1 MKKSFYSSDFKLGIL
16 GGGQLGRMLI
26 QESIDYDIHIEIL
39 DPDKDA
45 PCKDICARFVNGN
58 LQDYDTVYNFGK
70 DMDVLTIEIE
80 HVNVAA
86 LHQLKAEGV
95 TVYPQPEVLEIIQD
109 KGLQKNFFEEN
120 DIATAPFI
128 LINNKEEINQH
139 LSKMP
144 FMQKLRTGGYD
155 GRGVTPL
162 KSNSDLDNAFDA
174 PSVLESFIDFE
185 KEISVIVGR
194 NPKGE
199 IACFPVVELVFNQE
213 ANLVEYLFSP
223 AVISD
228 EVEQKA
234 IELANK
240 IAQDLNIVG
249 IMAVEMFVGKSGEV
263 FVNELAPRPHN
274 SGHHTIEANETSQY
288 LQHLKAILDLP
299 LGETSSNYHAAMIN
313 LLGEK
318 GHEGNVY
325 YQGLEETLQ
334 KGVFPHI
341 YGKKITK
348 PFRKMGH
355 ITVVGKD
362 ADTVKSQVDHIKNNL
377 KVISK

>member
-26 QESIDYDIHIEIL
+26 QETIDYDIHVEIL
-39 DPDKDA
+39 DPDKNA
-45 PCKDICARFVNGN
+45 PCKDICANFVNGD
-58 LQDYDTVYNFGK
+58 LKDFDTVYNFGK
-70 DMDVLTIEIE
+70 NMDVLTIEIE

-86 LHQLKAEGV
+86 LHKLKEEGI

-109 KGLQKNFFEEN
+109 KGLQKNFFAKN
-120 DIATAPFI
+120 NIATAPYF
-128 LINNKEEINQH
+128 LVKDKKEIDQY
-139 LSKMP
+139 LDKMP

-162 KSNSDLDNAFDA
+162 KSADDLDTAFDA
-174 PSVLESFIDFE
+174 PSVLENFIDFE

-194 NPKGE
+194 NPQGE
-199 IACFPVVELVFNQE
+199 INCFPVVELVFNSE

-228 EVEQKA
+228 TVEQKA
-234 IELANK
+234 LELANK
-240 IAQDLNIVG
+240 IANDLNFVG
-249 IMAVEMFVGKSGEV
+249 IMAVEMFVDKSGEV

-288 LQHLKAILDLP
+288 LQHLKAILGLP
-299 LGETSSNYHAAMIN
+299 LGDTSSNYHAAMIN

-318 GHEGNVY
+318 GYEGEVH
-325 YQGLEETLQ
+325 YQGLEECLQ
-334 KGVFPHI
+334 QGVFPHI
-341 YGKKITK
+341 YGKKLTK

-362 ADTVKSQVDHIKNNL
+362 AETVKSQVELIKNNL

>member
-39 DPDKDA
+39 DPDKNA
-45 PCKDICARFVNGN
+45 PCKDICAKFVNGN
-58 LQDYDTVYNFGK
+58 LQDFDTVYKFGK
-70 DMDVLTIEIE
+70 GMDVVTIEIE

-86 LHQLKAEGV
+86 LHKLKAEGV
-95 TVYPQPEVLEIIQD
+95 IVYPQPEVLEIIQD
-109 KGLQKNFFEEN
+109 KGLQKQFFAEN
-120 DIATAPFI
+120 NIETAPFV
-128 LINNKEEINQH
+128 LINDKSEINLH
-139 LSKMP
+139 LDKMP

-162 KSNSDLDNAFDA
+162 KSAADFDNAFDA
-174 PSVLESFIDFE
+174 PSVLESFIDFD

-194 NPKGE
+194 NPQGE
-199 IACFPVVELVFNQE
+199 ISCFPVVELVFNPE

-223 AVISD
+223 AVITKD
-228 EVEQKA
+228 VEEEALQ
-234 IELANK
+234 LANK
-240 IAQDLNIVG
+240 IAKDLNIVG
-249 IMAVEMFVGKSGEV
+249 IMAVEMFVDKSGKV

-288 LQHLKAILDLP
+288 LQHLKAILGLP
-299 LGETSSNYHAAMIN
+299 LGNTESNYKAAMIN

-318 GHEGNVY
+318 GYEGDVY
-325 YQGLEETLQ
+325 YQGLEESLQ

-341 YGKKITK
+341 YGKKTTK

-362 ADTVKSQVDHIKNNL
+362 AETVRSQVNNIKNNL

>member
-26 QESIDYDIHIEIL
+26 QESINYDIHIEIL
-39 DPDKDA
+39 DPDKNA
-45 PCKDICARFVNGN
+45 PCKDICAQFINGN
-58 LQDYDTVYNFGK
+58 LQDFDTVYNFGK
-70 DMDVLTIEIE
+70 NMDVVTIEIE
-80 HVNVAA
+80 HVNVEA
-86 LHQLKAEGV
+86 LHKLKAEGV

-109 KGLQKNFFEEN
+109 KGLQKDFFTKN
-120 DIATAPFI
+120 NIATAPYV
-128 LINNKEEINQH
+128 LIKDKNEIEQH
-139 LSKMP
+139 LDKMP
-144 FMQKLRTGGYD
+144 FMQKLRKGGYD
-155 GRGVTPL
+155 GRGVTPI
-162 KSNSDLDNAFDA
+162 KSDKDIETAFDA
-174 PSVLESFIDFE
+174 PSVLENFIDFE

-194 NPKGE
+194 NPQGE
-199 IACFPVVELVFNQE
+199 ISCFPVVELVFNPE

-223 AVISD
+223 AVIST

-234 IELANK
+234 LQLANK
-240 IAQDLNIVG
+240 IAKDLNIVG
-249 IMAVEMFVGKSGEV
+249 IMAVEMFVDKSGEV
-263 FVNELAPRPHN
+263 FVNEIAPRPHN

-288 LQHLKAILDLP
+288 LQHLKAILGLP
-299 LGETSSNYHAAMIN
+299 LGSTESNCHAAMIN

-318 GHEGNVY
+318 GYEGEVY
-325 YQGLEETLQ
+325 YKGLEETLQ

-362 ADTVKSQVDHIKNNL
+362 ADTVKSQVNHIKNNL